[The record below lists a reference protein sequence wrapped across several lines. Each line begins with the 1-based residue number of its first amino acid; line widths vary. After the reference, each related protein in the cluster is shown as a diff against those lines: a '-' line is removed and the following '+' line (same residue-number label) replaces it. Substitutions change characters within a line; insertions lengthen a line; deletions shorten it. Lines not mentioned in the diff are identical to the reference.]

1 MRPEEITRALV
12 NKSLLIVHCTWLL
25 LIAGCAP
32 PASAPTPVS
41 ETTVPRPTATSIPQ
55 SEPFP
60 TAVKPDWLN
69 VEVTSDVVYAT
80 LLQPDVTEQRLDVY
94 TPSDAGTWPV
104 IVFLHGFYATKEDH
118 IKESQAIAGQGAV
131 VFTVDWPTWT
141 ADLAARENGKRFREM
156 SEVLSCAIRFARA
169 TASDYGGD
177 PSQVT
182 LVGFSYG
189 AATGAWVALA
199 GDDLDRLWEEFASIR
214 GGPPPQVECVVSG
227 VSANVDAFVGIGGRY
242 GLAERLQERDPELW
256 QMASPYAHLGQNL
269 DLRVRLIHG
278 ERDSAVRSE
287 HSVQFNDVLA
297 EAGYD
302 TSLTLFDGIHRVPI
316 ELTAAKVMEV
326 AGE

>member
-1 MRPEEITRALV
+1 MNHKHFLAPIICLALV
-12 NKSLLIVHCTWLL
+12 MLL
-25 LIAGCAP
+25 LGACGAP
-32 PASAPTPVS
+32 QPTPTVAAPTITP
-41 ETTVPRPTATSIPQ
+41 P
-55 SEPFP
+55 
-60 TAVKPDWLN
+60 

-80 LLQPDVTEQRLDVY
+80 LLQPDVTELRLDVY
-94 TPSDAGTWPV
+94 APEEAGTWPV
-104 IVFLHGFYATKEDH
+104 IVFLHGFEGNKEYFAPL
-118 IKESQAIAGQGAV
+118 SQAMVEQGAV
-131 VFTVDWPTWT
+131 VFTVNWPTWI
-141 ADLAARENGKRFREM
+141 ADLAARENGKGFRET

-182 LVGFSYG
+182 LVGFSCG
-189 AATGAWVALA
+189 AAYGAWVALA

-214 GGPPPQVECVVSG
+214 EGPPPQVECVVSG
-227 VSANVDAFVGIGGRY
+227 VPADVDAFVGIAGRY
-242 GLAERLQERDPELW
+242 GFAEPLQERDPELW
-256 QMASPYAHLGQNL
+256 QIASPYARLGQDL
-269 DLRVRLIHG
+269 DLQVRLIHG

-302 TSLTLFDGIHRVPI
+302 TSLTLFDGLHRVPI